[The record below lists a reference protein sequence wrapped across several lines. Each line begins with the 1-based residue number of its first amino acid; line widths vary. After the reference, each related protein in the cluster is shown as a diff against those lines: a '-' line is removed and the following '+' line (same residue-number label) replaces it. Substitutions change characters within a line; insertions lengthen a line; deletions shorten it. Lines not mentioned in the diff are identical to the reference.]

1 MPRGEPIKPEKL
13 FIIALVAILGIY
25 LWSQFTGT
33 QSCTQADIT
42 AELADENGHGCKSL
56 SDKYTAFIAPSDK
69 EVESLPFQLIR
80 FLIIGVAIWVGL
92 AVTMRVTSIRLLNK
106 RDILSLVILGVVIFI
121 IWQYIIVGFN
131 LLDAQSINDITMLTV
146 KKIGLK

>member
-1 MPRGEPIKPEKL
+1 M
-13 FIIALVAILGIY
+13 
-25 LWSQFTGT
+25 
-33 QSCTQADIT
+33 
-42 AELADENGHGCKSL
+42 
-56 SDKYTAFIAPSDK
+56 
-69 EVESLPFQLIR
+69 PFQLIR